1 MEIFRYSGDEFD
13 LYGDGVHEATSGE
26 PGYWRA
32 PIAEV
37 PLDADIEVPG
47 SKSLTN
53 RELVLSAIAHEPT
66 TLHAPLH
73 ARDTILMAQALEE
86 LGTGVERVAS
96 THNAADDLVITP
108 AEELSGGVSIDCGLA
123 GTVMRFVPP
132 LAGLALGP
140 VTFDGDEG
148 ARRRPMAATLEALR
162 GLGIKVSGDSGGR
175 LPFSVQ
181 GIGRIAGGELEID
194 ASASSQFVSGLLL
207 VAPRFEQGLTLTHTG
222 ESLPSLPH
230 INMTLDVL
238 KGRGVTADAVDART
252 WRVEPGEIGGGELTV
267 EPDLSNA
274 APFLIASI
282 IAGGTVRI
290 PNWPESTAQVGD
302 LLREILPRFG
312 AQITLEDGLLTCTVE
327 QGIVAGARP
336 AGVDLD
342 LSVGGELAP
351 NIAGLLALC
360 EGESVIRGVG
370 HLRGHETDRLAALAT
385 ELGRVGADVEETDD
399 GLIIR
404 PAPLHGALWQCYA
417 DHRMATTG
425 ALIGLA
431 VDEVQLDDVEC
442 TTKTL
447 PDFPGMWRT
456 LLGERDE
463 ADAPISLDSLLD
475 L

>member
-26 PGYWRA
+26 PGYWSA
-32 PIAEV
+32 PVALG
-37 PLDADIEVPG
+37 PLDAFIEVPG

-53 RELVLSAIAHEPT
+53 RELVLSAIANEPT

-73 ARDTILMAQALEE
+73 ARDTSLMVEALAE
-86 LGTGVERVAS
+86 LGTDVERRPS
-96 THNAADDLVITP
+96 RHNEADDLFITP
-108 AEELSGGVSIDCGLA
+108 ADELTGGVSIDCGLA

-140 VTFDGDEG
+140 ITFDGDEG
-148 ARRRPMAATLEALR
+148 ARKRPMSATLDALR
-162 GLGIKVSGDSGGR
+162 ALGVRVQDDGRGR

-181 GIGRIAGGELEID
+181 GAGKIVGGELEID

-207 VAPRFEQGLTLTHTG
+207 AAARFERGLTLRHTG

-230 INMTLDVL
+230 INMTVDVL
-238 KGRGVTADAVDART
+238 RRRGVAAETVDERT
-252 WRVEPGEIGGGELTV
+252 WRVEPGPIAGGEVTV

-274 APFLIASI
+274 APFLIATI

-290 PNWPESTAQVGD
+290 PNWPAATTQVGD
-302 LLREILPRFG
+302 LLRELLPRFG
-312 AQITLEDGLLTCTVE
+312 AEITLADGLLTCAVPR
-327 QGIVAGARP
+327 GIIDGFRPSGA
-336 AGVDLD
+336 DLD
-342 LSVGGELAP
+342 LSAAGELTP

-360 EGESVIRGVG
+360 EGESRIRGVA

-385 ELGRVGADVEETDD
+385 ELSRVGAEVEETED
-399 GLIIR
+399 GLVIR

-431 VDEVQLDDVEC
+431 VDEVQLDDVAA

-447 PDFPGMWRT
+447 PDFQGMWRA
-456 LLGERDE
+456 LLGEGDDTE
-463 ADAPISLDSLLD
+463 TGVPLDDLLG